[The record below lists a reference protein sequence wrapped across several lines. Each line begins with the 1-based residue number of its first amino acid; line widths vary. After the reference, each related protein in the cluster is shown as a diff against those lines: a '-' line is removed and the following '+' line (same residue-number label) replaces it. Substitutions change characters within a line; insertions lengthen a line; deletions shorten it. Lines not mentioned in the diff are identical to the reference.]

1 MKKYCA
7 IAALLVGLIE
17 AIDSRGQ
24 ICRLA
29 PDQRGYRRS
38 EALLQMDGLAT
49 THPSGIEFTQTDCF
63 RIPRQPSVINF
74 PLLDLSANRAVG
86 LPIWKMVRRRQFDS
100 PGRDSGV

>member
-29 PDQRGYRRS
+29 PDQRGYRQVKHYFKWTVWRPHIQVELNS
-38 EALLQMDGLAT
+38 LRRIVSGL
-49 THPSGIEFTQTDCF
+49 
-63 RIPRQPSVINF
+63 V
-74 PLLDLSANRAVG
+74 NR
-86 LPIWKMVRRRQFDS
+86 P
-100 PGRDSGV
+100 